1 MKQRK
6 ITLKITAYV
15 FYIILS
21 LGLLIYV
28 LMSSNNSELS
38 FKITGITIW
47 ILFVLFCL
55 FKISRAKSSR
65 GFFEKGMMSVRDI
78 DGMDGI
84 AFEELTC
91 DILAANDFD
100 IAESTQASG
109 DFGVDVLAEKDGI
122 MYAIQCKCYSGL
134 VGIDAVQQVYAGKA
148 YYDCHVAVV
157 LTNQYFT
164 NHAQKLADKIGV
176 VLWDRDTLRELL

>member
-15 FYIILS
+15 FYILLS

-28 LMSSNNSELS
+28 LISSKNAEVS
-38 FKITGITIW
+38 FKITAFSIW
-47 ILFVLFCL
+47 IIFFLFCL

-100 IAESTQASG
+100 IAESTQACG

-122 MYAIQCKCYSGL
+122 TYAIQCKCYSGP
-134 VGIDAVQQVYAGKA
+134 VGIDAVPQIYAGKA

-157 LTNQYFT
+157 LTSQYFS
-164 NHAQKLADKIGV
+164 NHAQELADKIGV
-176 VLWDRDTLRELL
+176 VLWDTDTLRELL